1 MGFTCVIVKEFYIKE
16 MDLKY
21 FIGISQIE
29 IELNQFLKVSNISN
43 EEEALNHL
51 FKIIEELQNKNK
63 ESTIQIIKDKYVLN
77 QEHIFVACYYLQKT
91 LFHETLISNKKSIEL
106 LLYLSTNRQISKG
119 IKLFG
124 LDSDDLNKGKFII
137 CIISPVDNLKSIC
150 NDVLENLN
158 AHEIDITINDL
169 TPEKITEIIKVYEF
183 SQSQIKSVLKS
194 YGIKNIN
201 WEQPKNNL
209 KDLSIVI
216 FDLICE
222 KMALLNLEKIRFT

>member
-1 MGFTCVIVKEFYIKE
+1 MGLTCVIVKEFYIKE

-29 IELNQFLKVSNISN
+29 IELNQFLEVNKISN

-63 ESTIQIIKDKYVLN
+63 ELTIQIIKDKYVLN
-77 QEHIFVACYYLQKT
+77 LEHIFVACYYLQKT
-91 LFHETLISNKKSIEL
+91 SFHETLISNKKAIEL
-106 LLYLSTNRQISKG
+106 LLYLSTHRQIRKG

-124 LDSDDLNKGKFII
+124 LDYNDLKEGKFII
-137 CIISPVDNLKSIC
+137 CIISPVDNLKSIHS
-150 NDVLENLN
+150 DVLETLN
-158 AHEIDITINDL
+158 AHEIELTINDL
-169 TPEKITEIIKVYEF
+169 TLEKITEIIKVYEF
-183 SQSQIKSVLKS
+183 SCSQINSVLKS

-201 WEQPKNNL
+201 WDKPKNKLN
-209 KDLSIVI
+209 DLSIVI

-222 KMALLNLEKIRFT
+222 KMALLNLEKIRST